1 MEFHRY
7 SVERSTVELLL
18 YEGEKVIAKIQVGI
32 PEEVNEKNLEQLEKK
47 YAEVGRQHSLFQK
60 KLDQRCSKKWKKVKE
75 RNIENHEIKI
85 IF

>member
-32 PEEVNEKNLEQLEKK
+32 PEEVNEKNLEQLERK

-60 KLDQRCSKKWKKVKE
+60 SWIRDVAKSEKKLRKE
-75 RNIENHEIKI
+75 I
-85 IF
+85 